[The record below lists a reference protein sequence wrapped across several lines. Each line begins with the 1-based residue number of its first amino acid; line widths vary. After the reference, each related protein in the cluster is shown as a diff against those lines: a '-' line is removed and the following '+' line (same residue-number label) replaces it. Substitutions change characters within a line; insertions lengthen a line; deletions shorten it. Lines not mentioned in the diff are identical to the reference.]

1 MNRKS
6 ALSLLIILSAAP
18 WQAIAAIRCIE
29 NESQFQASMD
39 SALASTDTVEEV
51 RIKAGLYTFTS
62 GSTGYF
68 GVLQGS
74 GKSLTIRGGWMGA
87 SGSCSVQGGNTTI
100 LNGANQRPVL
110 AINASSTFTGSITI
124 ENLTIV
130 GGLTSSGSSASALG
144 LAQQN
149 GGVMGILLDR
159 VWIESN
165 TTQAGLSA
173 STLQLISDSGLVMRN
188 CLIANNNSGAAPA
201 ITAVV
206 RAGQSNLM
214 LNNTIAKNTSAQ
226 SSGYVGVTVS
236 AREGASMVL
245 ANNLFDGNIAT
256 ASSRRDIRIVDGSS
270 VSLQNN
276 RYTGIFGPITS
287 ETGSSTG
294 PAGFLGN
301 GYDLSP
307 SSTARDTGA
316 AFTPLFQ
323 GALDVAGTPRVQG
336 SAVDLGAL
344 EFSFQFRNG
353 FE

>member
-18 WQAIAAIRCIE
+18 WQAMAAIRCIE
-29 NESQFQASMD
+29 NESQFQAIMD

-62 GSTGYF
+62 GSAGYD

-74 GKSLTIRGGWMGA
+74 GKRLAIRGGWMGA
-87 SGSCSVQGGNTTI
+87 AGSCSVQGGNTTI

-110 AINASSTFTGSITI
+110 FINASTTFTGSIVI

-130 GGLTSSGSSASALG
+130 GGFTNSAIAASALDLG
-144 LAQQN
+144 QQN
-149 GGVMGILLDR
+149 GGVMGITLDR

-165 TTQAGLSA
+165 TTQAGLTTP
-173 STLQLISDSGLVMRN
+173 TLALNTDSGLVMRN
-188 CLIANNNSGAAPA
+188 CLIANNNSGAGPA
-201 ITAVV
+201 IYVV
-206 RAGQSNLM
+206 TTAGQSNLM

-226 SSGYVGVTVS
+226 SSGYVGVSVS

-256 ASSRRDIRIVDGSS
+256 ASLRKDIRIVEGSS

-276 RYTGIFGPITS
+276 RYTGIFGPISS

-307 SSTARDTGA
+307 SSTARDAGA
-316 AFTPLFQ
+316 AFAPLLQ
-323 GALDVAGTPRVQG
+323 GNLDVAGTPRVQG

-344 EFSFQFRNG
+344 EFAFQFRNG